1 MDFYLTQENII
12 VAIAIALVFA
22 LGWLSHRRLMGRR
35 ENAAIDDLTHQIER
49 LEQQRDSAHQVS
61 LELADT
67 HNKLVGEH
75 LEAEW
80 TIHSLQSDL
89 KLRDA
94 QIKQLLLTA
103 NSGLPPIKT
112 DVWNMEEAR
121 FL

>member
-1 MDFYLTQENII
+1 MDLYLTQENIT

-22 LGWLSHRRLMGRR
+22 LGWLTHRWLMRRR
-35 ENAAIDDLTHQIER
+35 ENAVIDELTHQIER
-49 LEQQRDSAHQVS
+49 LERQRDSAHQVS

-89 KLRDA
+89 KVRDA
-94 QIKQLLLTA
+94 RIKQLLLTA
-103 NSGLPPIKT
+103 NSDLPPIKT